1 MTTQIALNLA
11 LWLLLL
17 GLIAFSKW
25 DYGVVALGVGLLL
38 IIVGCLDPKT
48 ALAKFADSSAVMM
61 PGTLLVATAFSKTK
75 AVGKI
80 SSLLYKVGGGNFY
93 RCMALFMV
101 INFLLGFLMGA
112 AMTRIAIVYPLIL
125 AVCEQNG
132 KKPSKVMF
140 PIGAMLLCDQ
150 TKIPIGSAAVTYV
163 KWNNIL
169 TNSNY
174 AYGDAFKMTDMFI
187 AAAPICVIMLLYFI
201 FIGMKIAPEEPDRE
215 ISELSFRPRKDAK
228 PLTSFQEISAYVI
241 FLGMVI
247 LLINAS
253 KLGIDQWVITTGCAI
268 GMYMTGV
275 LSFVDGKNAFPFS
288 ILFLYIGAIMMGAAL
303 VQTGT
308 GAWIG
313 NIVASMLGDH
323 PSSFVMYMAFSVVC
337 IVLTQ
342 FMNNGATAELLFPIA
357 IAVCN
362 SVGCSALGVIL
373 AISAASLTAW
383 FTPTATIIM
392 PMIIDG
398 GGYST
403 KTLLKQGLPPAI
415 LKTVC
420 SCLWIAFLFPAWG

>member
-1 MTTQIALNLA
+1 MTTQIAINLA
-11 LWLLLL
+11 LWVLLLA
-17 GLIAFSKW
+17 LIAWNKW
-25 DYGVVALGVGLLL
+25 DYGVVCLGVGLLL
-38 IIVGCLDPKT
+38 ILTGCLDPKT
-48 ALAKFADSSAVMM
+48 ALSKFSDQSAVMM
-61 PGTLLVATAFSKTK
+61 PGVMMVATSFSKTK
-75 AVGKI
+75 AVNKI

-93 RCMALFMV
+93 RCMAFFMI

-112 AMTRIAIVYPLIL
+112 ALTRIAIVYPLML

-132 KKPSKVMF
+132 KKASKVMF

-150 TKIPIGSAAVTYV
+150 TKIPIGGAAVTYV

-169 TNSNY
+169 ANSNY

-187 AAAPICVIMLLYFI
+187 AAAPICVIMLLYFM
-201 FIGMKIAPEEPDRE
+201 FIGMRIAPEEPDKE
-215 ISELSFRPRKDAK
+215 IESLTFRPRKETQA
-228 PLTSFQEISAYVI
+228 LTNFQEISAYVI
-241 FLGMVI
+241 FGGMVV
-247 LLINAS
+247 LLVMAE
-253 KLGIDQWVITTGCAI
+253 KLGVAQWIITSGCAM

-275 LSFVDGKNAFPFS
+275 ISFNEGKAAFPFS

-303 VQTGT
+303 TQTAT

-313 NIVASMLGDH
+313 TQVGGLLGNH
-323 PSSFVMYMAFSVVC
+323 PSSFVLYLVFSVTC

-373 AISAASLTAW
+373 AISSASLTAW

-398 GGYST
+398 GGYSM

-415 LKTVC
+415 LRTVC
-420 SCLWIAFLFPAWG
+420 ACLWISYMFPAWG